1 MAIAP
6 QTPIVVPAVPEKTFS
21 EQWVYNLVV
30 HAPTS
35 TSGNVRIELLPYD
48 PVTKE
53 IGPGTLNQPVYTDK
67 LWEAISAVPEVA
79 VAFQAVI
86 DCVGPLRT
94 WIDAQNAPVVT
105 PPVVE
110 PEVVVEPE
118 PEVVP
123 DIVIE
128 PEVVVEPEPE
138 VVPDIVTEPEP
149 VLEEPVEELLQQKKS
164 SKKS

>member
-1 MAIAP
+1 MAIEP
-6 QTPIVVPAVPEKTFS
+6 QTPIVVPAVPEKIFS

-30 HAPTS
+30 HAPTA

-67 LWEAISAVPEVA
+67 LWEAVNAVPEVA

-94 WIDAQNAPVVT
+94 WIDAQNAPVVA
-105 PPVVE
+105 PPVVEPE

-128 PEVVVEPEPE
+128 PEVVVEP
-138 VVPDIVTEPEP
+138 VIDEP
-149 VLEEPVEELLQQKKS
+149 VVEEPVVAEEVLLQKKS
-164 SKKS
+164 TKK

>member
-1 MAIAP
+1 MAIEP
-6 QTPIVVPAVPEKTFS
+6 QTPIVVPAVSEKIFS

-30 HAPTS
+30 HAPTA

-48 PVTKE
+48 PVSKE

-67 LWEAISAVPEVA
+67 LWEAVNAVPEVA

-105 PPVVE
+105 PPVV
-110 PEVVVEPE
+110 VPE
-118 PEVVP
+118 PEVV
-123 DIVIE
+123 E
-128 PEVVVEPEPE
+128 PTV
-138 VVPDIVTEPEP
+138 
-149 VLEEPVEELLQQKKS
+149 EEPVVEEPTAEEPVVEEPVVEETLLQKKS
-164 SKKS
+164 S

>member
-6 QTPIVVPAVPEKTFS
+6 QTPIVVPAVPEKTFP

-35 TSGNVRIELLPYD
+35 TTGNVRIELLPYD

-53 IGPGTLNQPVYTDK
+53 IGPGTLNQPVYTDR
-67 LWEAISAVPEVA
+67 LWEAVNAVPEVA

-94 WIDAQNAPVVT
+94 WIDAQNAPVVV
-105 PPVVE
+105 PPVVVPE
-110 PEVVVEPE
+110 PEVVVEP
-118 PEVVP
+118 V
-123 DIVIE
+123 
-128 PEVVVEPEPE
+128 
-138 VVPDIVTEPEP
+138 VTEE
-149 VLEEPVEELLQQKKS
+149 VLLQKKS
-164 SKKS
+164 TKK

>member
-1 MAIAP
+1 MAIEP
-6 QTPIVVPAVPEKTFS
+6 QTPIVVPAVPEKTFT

-30 HAPTS
+30 HAPTA

-67 LWEAISAVPEVA
+67 LWEAVNAVPEVA

-94 WIDAQNAPVVT
+94 WIDAQNAPVVV

-110 PEVVVEPE
+110 PEPV
-118 PEVVP
+118 VVP

-128 PEVVVEPEPE
+128 PEVVVEPVIDEP
-138 VVPDIVTEPEP
+138 VVEEPAVTEE
-149 VLEEPVEELLQQKKS
+149 VLLQKKS
-164 SKKS
+164 TKK

>member
-1 MAIAP
+1 MAISP

-48 PVTKE
+48 PVTQE

-67 LWEAISAVPEVA
+67 LWEAVSAVPEVA

-110 PEVVVEPE
+110 PEVVVVEPE

-128 PEVVVEPEPE
+128 PEVVVEPEP
-138 VVPDIVTEPEP
+138 
-149 VLEEPVEELLQQKKS
+149 VLEEPEEELLQQKKS
-164 SKKS
+164 SKKA